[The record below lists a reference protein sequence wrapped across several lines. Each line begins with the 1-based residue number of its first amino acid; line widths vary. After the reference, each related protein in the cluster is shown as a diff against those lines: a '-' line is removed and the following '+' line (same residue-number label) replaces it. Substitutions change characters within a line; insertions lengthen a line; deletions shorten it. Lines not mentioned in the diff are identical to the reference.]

1 MKLLFDQNLSPRLAD
16 LLQELFPGSV
26 HVLSVEL
33 DTASDHEV
41 WDFARQRGFS
51 VVTKDADFNEMA
63 VLHGSPPKVI
73 WLQLGNCTTSD
84 VETALRS
91 HAAAILEFCDD
102 ESASTLMIPR
112 AEG

>member
-1 MKLLFDQNLSPRLAD
+1 MNLLFDQNLSPRLAD

-26 HVLSVEL
+26 HVLSVAL
-33 DTASDHEV
+33 DTASDHDV
-41 WDFARQRGFS
+41 WNFARQGDFS

-63 VLHGSPPKVI
+63 VLNGSPPKII

-84 VETALRS
+84 VEAAFRS
-91 HAAAILEFCDD
+91 NSAAILEFCDD